1 MDPGYVLQEPG
12 SKVMAFCG
20 WRQQGRKKEGR
31 LWELVTCRGNGENPI
46 RCKSLRMEWKVSDI
60 PRGRKLLKNRWGK
73 ENQFHFEHTAFNL
86 PMGHDKYTWLE
97 VSWNCRSEVKS
108 ERRVGWKSLKC
119 NQANK
124 MGNLDSPAHAFFF
137 FQYCFMVA
145 NFINIFWS
153 LQRRKHKLPPTFV
166 LQICGTALQFLKR
179 LFIFNIIAGNQK
191 EEIGRNKRN
200 CWRRS

>member
-1 MDPGYVLQEPG
+1 MNWRGWTQDTYCRNLGQRWWLSVDGDNREG
-12 SKVMAFCG
+12 KRKVDCEN
-20 WRQQGRKKEGR
+20 WW

-46 RCKSLRMEWKVSDI
+46 RCKSWRMEWKVSDI

-124 MGNLDSPAHAFFF
+124 MGNLDSPAHVFFF
-137 FQYCFMVA
+137 FFS
-145 NFINIFWS
+145 I
-153 LQRRKHKLPPTFV
+153 V
-166 LQICGTALQFLKR
+166 L
-179 LFIFNIIAGNQK
+179 
-191 EEIGRNKRN
+191 
-200 CWRRS
+200 W